1 MRIAWYGTGLMGSGF
16 VEALRGRGADVL
28 VWNRTM
34 EKAKALER
42 FGAVAVADPREAARQ
57 AERIHIMV
65 ADDAAVDELLG
76 RLEGAIG
83 PKTVVIDHS
92 TVAPKPTIER
102 FARVQAQGIRFL
114 HAPVF
119 MSPQAAREGAGV
131 MLAAGPHAVFAE
143 VEPELARMTGDLWY
157 VGERPDKAAAYK
169 LFGNEMLIFMVA
181 GLADM
186 YGIARS
192 VSIEPPEAFELFAH
206 FKLGGAIEFRGR
218 KMAAGDFSSSF
229 DLSMARKD
237 LRLMQQTADAAGVPL
252 HVLPAIAKRID
263 DVIAAGHGRDDLA
276 VIGFD
281 RLAANA

>member
-28 VWNRTM
+28 VWNRTI

-42 FGAVAVADPREAARQ
+42 FGAVAVADPREMARQ

-102 FARVQAQGIRFL
+102 FARVQAEGIRFL

-119 MSPQAAREGAGV
+119 MSPQATREAAGV
-131 MLAAGPHAVFAE
+131 MLATGPREVFVE

-192 VSIEPPEAFELFAH
+192 VSIEPLEALELFAH

-237 LRLMQQTADAAGVPL
+237 VRLMQETADAAGVPL

-263 DVIAAGHGRDDLA
+263 EVIAAGHGREDLA

-281 RLAANA
+281 RLAAHA